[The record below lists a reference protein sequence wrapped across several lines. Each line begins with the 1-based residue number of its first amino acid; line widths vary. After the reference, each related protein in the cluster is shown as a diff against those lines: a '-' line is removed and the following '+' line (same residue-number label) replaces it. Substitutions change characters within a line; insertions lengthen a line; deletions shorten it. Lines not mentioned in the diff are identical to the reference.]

1 MKITKIILPL
11 VLGLAGG
18 MIAIFIAGGL
28 KSNDKQAVVQHPVV
42 GPGMTRNVVH
52 NPQEQGAIGT
62 AGSVD
67 LREAAKKTVPAV
79 VNVKTMQ
86 MGREYYGNPLDF
98 WFGIQPQVR
107 EVPRNMGIGSGV
119 IITEDGY
126 IITNNHVIEGS
137 DQILVTLNDKREFQ
151 AKVIGSDKNTD
162 IALLKIDASG
172 LQPIEYGDSDDAVLG
187 EWVLAVGNPY
197 NLTSTVTAG
206 IISAKARELGG
217 KMNLESFL
225 QTDAAVNPGNSG
237 GALVN
242 ARGELIG
249 INTAIQS
256 PTGSYSGY
264 SFAVP
269 VNIARKVVGDLKEY
283 GKVQRAVIGI
293 RMGELTPASAKEL
306 NVKAQSGIYV
316 GEVLKGGAAAKAG
329 LKAGDVIV
337 QVNGY
342 EVKTT
347 PEFQEQLAKYT
358 PGNTIQLVVD
368 RDGSEKLIEVTLQNS
383 YGDLAVSS
391 DSDGIL
397 GAKVTPL
404 SQQERYRYRL
414 NKGVKITE
422 LKNGKF
428 KSAGLSE
435 GYIILK
441 INNTVIYNSEDLERA
456 IKAAG
461 DEGIFVTAVSPRGR
475 VEYFAFALQD

>member
-28 KSNDKQAVVQHPVV
+28 KSNDKQAVVQHTVV

-306 NVKAQSGIYV
+306 KVKAQAGIYV
-316 GEVLKGGAAAKAG
+316 GEVIKGGAAAKAG

-337 QVNGY
+337 KVNGY

>member
-1 MKITKIILPL
+1 MKITKFILPL
-11 VLGLAGG
+11 MLGL
-18 MIAIFIAGGL
+18 IGGL
-28 KSNDKQAVVQHPVV
+28 IAFGVADGLKVSAKQSDIKHDIV
-42 GPGMTRNVVH
+42 GPGMIRPVVH
-52 NPQEQGAIGT
+52 QVQNEVMSGN

-67 LREAAKKTVPAV
+67 LRLAAKKTVPAV
-79 VNVKTMQ
+79 VNVKTVQ
-86 MGREYYGNPLDF
+86 MGKQYYGSPLDF

-107 EVPRNMGIGSGV
+107 EIPRNMGIGSGV

-126 IITNNHVIEGS
+126 IITNNHVIDGS
-137 DQILVTLNDKREFQ
+137 DRVLVTLNDKREFE
-151 AKVIGSDKNTD
+151 AKVIGADPNTD
-162 IALLKIDASG
+162 IALIKIEAEG
-172 LQPIEYGDSDDAVLG
+172 LQPIEYGNSDDVVLG

-206 IISAKARELGG
+206 IISAKGRELGG

-242 ARGELIG
+242 SEGRLIG

-293 RMGELTPASAKEL
+293 RMGELTPAAAKEL
-306 NVKAQSGIYV
+306 NIDARYGIYV
-316 GEVLKGGAAAKAG
+316 GAVMKGGAAAKAG
-329 LKAGDVIV
+329 MKEGDVI
-337 QVNGY
+337 QQLNGY
-342 EVKTT
+342 EVKTV
-347 PEFQEQLAKYT
+347 PEFQEQLAKYA
-358 PGNTIQLVVD
+358 PGDTIQFALNRNGKEKTIDVV
-368 RDGSEKLIEVTLQNS
+368 LQNS
-383 YGDLAVSS
+383 FGDVEIAGSN
-391 DSDGIL
+391 GIL
-397 GAKVTPL
+397 GAEVEAL
-404 SQQERYRYRL
+404 SREDRSRYRL
-414 NKGVKITE
+414 NRGVKIKE

-428 KSAGLSE
+428 KSAGLTE

-441 INNTVIYNSEDLERA
+441 INDTMIYNGEDLERA
-456 IKAAG
+456 IKAVG

-475 VEYFAFALQD
+475 VEYFAFSLQD